1 MKNLSLLALIIGASL
16 SAPVFACD
24 NSSNDR
30 HHGSFPSLSS
40 EQHHRVQALMHSHSQ
55 EVEAIEDEFL
65 EKLSTKDKADLEAR
79 LDETHEKLDAAIRTV
94 LTPEQLKAK
103 ADAEAKREARR
114 KEMAEF
120 REWKKAQ
127 AEKN

>member
-1 MKNLSLLALIIGASL
+1 MKNLSLLALIIGATL
-16 SAPVFACD
+16 SAPAFACGD
-24 NSSNDR
+24 SGNDR
-30 HHGSFPSLSS
+30 YHGSFPSLSP
-40 EQHHRVQALMHSHSQ
+40 EQHHRVQALKHSHSQ

-65 EKLSTKDKADLEAR
+65 EKLSAKDKAALEAR
-79 LDETHEKLDAAIRTV
+79 LDETHGKLDAAIRTV

-103 ADAEAKREARR
+103 AEAEAKQEAQR

-127 AEKN
+127 ADKN